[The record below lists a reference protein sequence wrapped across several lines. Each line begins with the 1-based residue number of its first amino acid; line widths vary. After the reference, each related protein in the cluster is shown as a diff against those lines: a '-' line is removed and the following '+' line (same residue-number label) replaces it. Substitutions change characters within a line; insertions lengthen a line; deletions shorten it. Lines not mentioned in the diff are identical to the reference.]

1 MLEWAMLKSTLPAAL
16 MCASLALTASLAL
29 AQSEIE
35 VIRGTEKS
43 THSVG
48 AGSIGGRGPSVDV
61 ETRRYSMTPG
71 DRQRIRAAVDEVI
84 RIYRDVLGVKVP
96 YDFDID
102 LVVQGD
108 ARKFRRQTNNRPIGG
123 FYSHSER
130 EAVVSGRTG
139 RAQVRVIAVHESSH
153 AILMDRAPHVPAWL
167 NEGLAEYFS
176 FIEVESGGA
185 RVPSQYERL
194 DALEEVKGGGGWS
207 LEEFFSISASQWAS
221 LDTERLQLAYTQA
234 WSLAYFFMSTDSGK
248 EELRKL
254 IGEFD
259 RSGNELQSKKLL
271 DRLHPGG
278 VNALEKQWRSWLR
291 RSRSS
296 HRY

>member
-1 MLEWAMLKSTLPAAL
+1 MLNHPSPFPRAATLCAL
-16 MCASLALTASLAL
+16 LALTPALSLA
-29 AQSEIE
+29 QEIE
-35 VIRGTEKS
+35 IIRGTEKS
-43 THSVG
+43 THSVD
-48 AGSIGGRGPSVDV
+48 AGSIGTRGPSVDL

-71 DRQRIRAAVDEVI
+71 DRQRIRAAVDEVL

-96 YDFDID
+96 WDFDID

-130 EAVVSGRTG
+130 EAVVSGRAG
-139 RAQVRVIAVHESSH
+139 RAQVRIIAVHESSH

-176 FIEVESGGA
+176 LIEVEDGGA
-185 RVPSQYERL
+185 RIPAQYERL
-194 DALEEVKGGGGWS
+194 DALEEVRGGGGWP
-207 LEEFFSISASQWAS
+207 LEEFFAISDSQWAS
-221 LDTERLQLAYTQA
+221 LDIERLQLAYTQA
-234 WSLAYFFMSTDSGK
+234 WSLAYFFMSSDSGK

-254 IGEFD
+254 IAEFD
-259 RSGNELQSKKLL
+259 EPGNELRSAKLL
-271 DRLHPGG
+271 DRIHPGG
-278 VNALEKQWRSWLR
+278 IKALEKQWRSWLR
-291 RSRSS
+291 RSRSP